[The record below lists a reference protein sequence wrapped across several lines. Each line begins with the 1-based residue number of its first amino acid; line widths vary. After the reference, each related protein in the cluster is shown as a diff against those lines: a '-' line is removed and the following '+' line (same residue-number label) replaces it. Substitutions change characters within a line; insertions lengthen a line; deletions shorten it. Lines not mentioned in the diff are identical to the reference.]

1 MPVRWSE
8 HALADLEALRTYI
21 AERNER
27 AFGTIVLT
35 IFAHIE
41 HLKTQ
46 PQIGRPGRVPGTREL
61 LTRPA
66 PFIVP
71 YRVRGDTIE
80 ILRVLHMAQAWPDC
94 L

>member
-8 HALADLEALRTYI
+8 LALADLEALRTYL
-21 AERNER
+21 AEHSER
-27 AFGTIVLT
+27 AAATIVLT
-35 IFAHIE
+35 IFAHID

-46 PQIGRPGRVPGTREL
+46 PHIGRPGRMPGTREL
-61 LTRPA
+61 LTRPT

-71 YRVRGDTIE
+71 YRVKGEVVE
-80 ILRVLHMAQAWPDC
+80 ILRVLHTAQAWPEG